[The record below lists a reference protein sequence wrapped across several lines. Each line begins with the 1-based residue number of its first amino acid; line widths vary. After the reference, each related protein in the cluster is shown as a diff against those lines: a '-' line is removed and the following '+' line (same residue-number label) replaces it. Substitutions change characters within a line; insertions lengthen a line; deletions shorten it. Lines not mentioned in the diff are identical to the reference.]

1 MKIIQSIL
9 DVDSYKISMSSAILD
24 CFPNAQA
31 KYRFINRGPHR
42 FNEEF
47 LRKLLHY
54 VDGMDRLSLSITE
67 KEWLKKTCPYL
78 KPAYLEYLVNYRY
91 DPSQVKM
98 KLTADGNLD
107 LTVAGPWHS
116 ATMWET
122 TLMAIISELYFI
134 FIDTNWTIDGQ
145 IEKFREKFIKL
156 IGCTFSE
163 FGTRRRRNFEVQDFA
178 VKTFKNMMSEN
189 YCPDDIK
196 FFNGSL
202 CSVPSFVGTSNVHL
216 SRMYDLI
223 PRGTFAHEWVQGN
236 SALESLNHANYYAM
250 HNWAKVFNMQL
261 GTALTDTYGTDAFL
275 KNFNTR
281 FAHSFTSVRHDSGD
295 PYIFTDKIINHYKKL
310 GIDPKTK
317 SIIFSDGLNCDKCV
331 EIKKYCDIHGINCS
345 FGVGTHFTNDFENS
359 PALNMVIK
367 LVEIDGF
374 PVVKLSDDVGKETGD
389 PKALEVVKW
398 IYGRGN

>member
-1 MKIIQSIL
+1 MFLKMPWNYGDMKIIQSIL
-9 DVDSYKISMSSAILD
+9 DLDSYKLSMSNAILD

-31 KYRFINRGPHR
+31 KYRFINRGPQR

-47 LRKLLHY
+47 LRKLIHY
-54 VDGMDRLSLSITE
+54 VDGMDRLSLNITE
-67 KEWLKKTCPYL
+67 KEWLRKICLYL
-78 KPAYLEYLVNYRY
+78 KPAYLEYLANYRY

-98 KLTADGNLD
+98 KLTSDGNLD
-107 LTVAGPWHS
+107 LTVSGTWHS

-122 TLMAIISELYFI
+122 TLMAIISELYFTT
-134 FIDTNWTIDGQ
+134 IDTKWSMIGQ
-145 IEKFREKFIKL
+145 KEKFEEKFIKL
-156 IGCTFSE
+156 MRCIFSE
-163 FGTRRRRNFEVQDFA
+163 FGTRRRRNFEVQDLA
-178 VKTFKNMMSEN
+178 VKTFKNLMGVYPN
-189 YCPDDIK
+189 A
-196 FFNGSL
+196 
-202 CSVPSFVGTSNVHL
+202 SFVGTSNVHL
-216 SRMYDLI
+216 SRIHNLI

-295 PYIFTDKIINHYKKL
+295 PFIFTDKIVGHYKKL
-310 GIDPKTK
+310 GINPGTK
-317 SIIFSDGLNCDKCV
+317 SIIFSDGLNCEKC
-331 EIKKYCDIHGINCS
+331 IDIQKYCHECGIGCS
-345 FGVGTHFTNDFENS
+345 FGIGTHFTNDFEDS
-359 PALNMVIK
+359 QALNMVIK

-374 PVVKLSDDVGKETGD
+374 PVVKLSDDAGKETGD

-398 IYGRGN
+398 IYGR